1 MKEVMG
7 GQAPE
12 DGRVLQPVV
21 GNGLPCWNPPFCGR
35 GEENRAE
42 KTSQVWE
49 DEGSREFGLN
59 WLEHSDMFEA
69 ELGEWN

>member
-1 MKEVMG
+1 MDGFRSQLSGIAFPG
-7 GQAPE
+7 GILSFDAA
-12 DGRVLQPVV
+12 
-21 GNGLPCWNPPFCGR
+21 

-49 DEGSREFGLN
+49 DECSREFGLN

-69 ELGEWN
+69 ELSEWN